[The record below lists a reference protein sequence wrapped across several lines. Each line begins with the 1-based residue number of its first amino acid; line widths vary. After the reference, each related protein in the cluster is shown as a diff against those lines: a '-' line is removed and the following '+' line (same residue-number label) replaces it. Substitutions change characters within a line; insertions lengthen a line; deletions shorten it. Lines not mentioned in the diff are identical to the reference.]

1 MTVKTAIKPNGTG
14 KTIEKPDLK
23 ALVEQERQA
32 RIRDCS
38 KEIER
43 ILNEYNCTFDVTM
56 IVSAR
61 GNIPQIQI
69 VSKE

>member
-1 MTVKTAIKPNGTG
+1 MTVEKT
-14 KTIEKPDLK
+14 DLK
-23 ALVEQERQA
+23 ALLEQERQA

-56 IVSAR
+56 IISAR
-61 GNIPQIQI
+61 GIIPQIQI